1 MLGNFKIIDVN
12 ERMSNGTSL
21 VGYITEDY
29 STLVEVFGPPH
40 YDQPSGDGKVH
51 TEWNLEFTVQEDG
64 EEDTDTVIATIY
76 DWKEESAQVSR
87 TTPKYQ
93 WHVGGHNK
101 FDALECITQR
111 ITDHFRKF
119 GKK

>member
-1 MLGNFKIIDVN
+1 MLSNFKIIDVN
-12 ERMSNGTSL
+12 ERSASGTSY

-40 YDQPSGDGKVH
+40 FDQPSGDGKVH

-76 DWKEESAQVSR
+76 DWKEESAQVAR

-119 GKK
+119 GNK